1 MTREEAIAMIDAHK
15 NALLNPVEMLDWT
28 WLRVILSELDAE
40 AWYLACDKATRIL
53 SR

>member
-1 MTREEAIAMIDAHK
+1 MTKQDAIALIDAHK

-28 WLRVILSELDAE
+28 WLRVILMHLHDGAWDAAVENASE
-40 AWYLACDKATRIL
+40 TL